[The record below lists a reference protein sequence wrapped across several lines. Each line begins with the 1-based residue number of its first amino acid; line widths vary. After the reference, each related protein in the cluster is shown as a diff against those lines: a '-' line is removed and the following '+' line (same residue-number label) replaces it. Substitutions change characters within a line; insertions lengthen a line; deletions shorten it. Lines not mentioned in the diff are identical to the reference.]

1 MQLPVDVVIAAR
13 KRLFGAMPPADKNG
27 ERTFSWYE
35 LHLIAAAFW
44 PFAPAHD
51 DYRRLAAI
59 ASARAKRQ
67 REVNQVFS
75 DLRKELD

>member
-1 MQLPVDVVIAAR
+1 MWSLRPASVCLRHAAGR
-13 KRLFGAMPPADKNG
+13 QER

-51 DYRRLAAI
+51 DYRRLAAK